1 MKKIME
7 YKTWIGLAILFA
19 LIYWL
24 PLPIYILHVI
34 ILTLLYAFMGT
45 AWNLLC
51 GYGGQ
56 LSLGYAAFTGM
67 GAYTTLLLYRSFDL
81 SPWLGMLLG
90 GILSTLLMAVIA
102 YPCFRFGIR
111 GPYFTLASI
120 AVAEILRDVLT
131 TLRELTG
138 GSLGLS
144 LPYHPTNFWIFQFD
158 GKKEYYL
165 IILLFWLIAIF
176 IVKNLKR
183 LKYYLIAIRED
194 EDAAAALGISVNKTL
209 LCAALISAFLTSI
222 GGAFY
227 VQYFRYIDPDS
238 IAGIGLSVSIALIS
252 VVGGTSTLFGPS
264 IGALILVPISE
275 YLRLSLGAKFA
286 GLHLLIYGVLLIV
299 TIRFLPDGII
309 SLFSRKRLRRK
320 NDETKKQSETKV
332 ERGNAN
338 E

>member
-1 MKKIME
+1 
-7 YKTWIGLAILFA
+7 
-19 LIYWL
+19 
-24 PLPIYILHVI
+24 
-34 ILTLLYAFMGT
+34 
-45 AWNLLC
+45 
-51 GYGGQ
+51 
-56 LSLGYAAFTGM
+56 
-67 GAYTTLLLYRSFDL
+67 
-81 SPWLGMLLG
+81 
-90 GILSTLLMAVIA
+90 MAVIA

-222 GGAFY
+222 GEHFTFNISA
-227 VQYFRYIDPDS
+227 ISIDS

-252 VVGGTSTLFGPS
+252 VVGGTSTLFGP
-264 IGALILVPISE
+264 V
-275 YLRLSLGAKFA
+275 LG
-286 GLHLLIYGVLLIV
+286 H
-299 TIRFLPDGII
+299 
-309 SLFSRKRLRRK
+309 
-320 NDETKKQSETKV
+320 
-332 ERGNAN
+332 
-338 E
+338 

>member
-7 YKTWIGLAILFA
+7 YKTWIGLATLFA
-19 LIYWL
+19 LIYFL
-24 PLPIYILHVI
+24 PLPIYLLHII

-67 GAYTTLLLYRSFDL
+67 GAYTTLLFYQFFNV
-81 SPWLGMLLG
+81 SPWLGMLFG
-90 GILSTLLMAVIA
+90 GILSALLMTVIA
-102 YPCFRFGIR
+102 YPCFRFGVR

-144 LPYHPTNFWIFQFD
+144 LPYQPTNFGAFQFD

-165 IILLFWLIAIF
+165 IILFFWLIAIL
-176 IVKNLKR
+176 IVKNVRR

-209 LCAALISAFLTSI
+209 LRAALISAFLTSM
-222 GGAFY
+222 GGSFY

-238 IAGIGLSVSIALIS
+238 IAGLGLSVSIALIS
-252 VVGGTSTLFGPS
+252 VVGGTSTLFGPTV
-264 IGALILVPISE
+264 GALILVPVSE
-275 YLRLSLGAKFA
+275 YLRLSFGAKFA
-286 GLHLLIYGVLLIV
+286 GLHLLIYGILLIA

-309 SLFSRKRLRRK
+309 SLFSRDRFHRKRV
-320 NDETKKQSETKV
+320 KQKSHV
-332 ERGNAN
+332 EGGRTN